1 MQPYLS
7 LAMAG
12 VAAFTTFA
20 MASLAS
26 ANSLPEIP
34 LTKSVAAL
42 PSPSSAAVEGAPVCN
57 SPRLPPIKG
66 TVARETWSELV
77 VPLKRYRADRGLVWT
92 GGYCKPVVV
101 GTIASTP
108 KGHFMKASFYSS
120 GRRTASG
127 ERFDPVGFTAASKTL
142 PFGTRLQVT
151 NPTTGR
157 SVTLRINDRG
167 PFIVGRDLD
176 LTRGAAAAIGMIKQG
191 TATLNIVLL
200 SGPA

>member
-66 TVARETWSELV
+66 TVARETWSESV

-108 KGHFMKASFYSS
+108 KLDFADFCAVGSDA
-120 GRRTASG
+120 GPEDRRLRDDAHG
-127 ERFDPVGFTAASKTL
+127 LFDGGGGASKGAERNPSFL
-142 PFGTRLQVT
+142 PQ
-151 NPTTGR
+151 
-157 SVTLRINDRG
+157 
-167 PFIVGRDLD
+167 
-176 LTRGAAAAIGMIKQG
+176 
-191 TATLNIVLL
+191 
-200 SGPA
+200 